1 MKFHRKR
8 DENVN
13 ISNDM
18 LTMNLIY
25 PIPLAFA
32 CLENTIEQGNSIRFS
47 VKHTEEEKKPNSF
60 HFCVGV
66 STKRALTPEFLD
78 FEPFLSGRI
87 EKDNCL
93 GYFTVCVSRDGKLH
107 IHKKESCIYTKS
119 ISHLV
124 DLSMPLYVCFE
135 IFRVRVGLLET
146 NHCNHDSDAMEHV
159 EGSGENEEFPY
170 ADMIEFRGIM
180 QHILETK
187 KVTAEDKSKI
197 QSLTPRMA
205 DYVNHSSIVSRR
217 IERDDGYLTPL
228 HVTPERMTPVHN
240 EGMSRVIQ
248 LMESI
253 RAEVADRMDHLTEQ
267 VRQIMPIV
275 EKLLKNHEQNTNTSG
290 KDFQSHLQST
300 CADFVRGVDTFPLCD
315 YLLQYGIITQ
325 AQYDKLR
332 EESKRCKDEANRDL
346 FSILAKR
353 EYNSEEICRIEKAFK
368 ETKQEHLLPR
378 KQ

>member
-1 MKFHRKR
+1 M
-8 DENVN
+8 N

-32 CLENTIEQGNSIRFS
+32 CLENTIEQGNSIKFS

-78 FEPFLSGRI
+78 FEPFLSDRM

-93 GYFTVCVSRDGKLH
+93 GDFTVCVSRDGKLH

-135 IFRVRVGLLET
+135 IFRVRVELLET
-146 NHCNHDSDAMEHV
+146 NHCNHVSDAMEHV

-170 ADMIEFRGIM
+170 ADMIEIHDIM
-180 QHILETK
+180 QHILRTK
-187 KVTAEDKSKI
+187 KVTAEDKNKI

-205 DYVNHSSIVSRR
+205 EYVNHSSIVSRG
-217 IERDDGYLTPL
+217 IERDDEYLTPVHRTPV
-228 HVTPERMTPVHN
+228 HVTPVHN
-240 EGMSRVIQ
+240 EGMSRVIR
-248 LMESI
+248 LMETI
-253 RAEVADRMDHLTEQ
+253 RAEVADRMDHLTELMEQ

-275 EKLLKNHEQNTNTSG
+275 EKLLKNHGQNTNISG
-290 KDFQSHLQST
+290 RDFQSHLQST

-332 EESKRCKDEANRDL
+332 EESKRCREEANRDL

-353 EYNSEEICRIEKAFK
+353 EYNSEEIRCIEKAF
-368 ETKQEHLLPR
+368 ENTKQEHLLPR
-378 KQ
+378 KHKSS